1 MKSSELKRRSMPLS
15 NREAGYIWDMLQ
27 AARRLQQFTTDFDRE
42 EYLES
47 ILIQSAVERQL
58 EILGEAARRLSEAF
72 LQEHPEIP
80 WSDIIGL
87 RNVIAHQY
95 DDLDLQQLWSVV
107 TENIPELIQQLEP
120 LLPDMPPDIE

>member
-1 MKSSELKRRSMPLS
+1 
-15 NREAGYIWDMLQ
+15 MLQ
-27 AARRLQQFTTDFDRE
+27 AARRLQQFTTDFDYE

-58 EILGEAARRLSEAF
+58 EILGEAAIGLSEAF

-80 WSDIIGL
+80 WSDMIGL

-95 DDLDLQQLWSVV
+95 DDLDIQQLRSVV

-120 LLPDMPPDIE
+120 LLPDMPPALE